1 MPEPSQ
7 SLINAIEALVAILCL
22 FGIGLVS
29 VAETSLVSV
38 NGVRLRQL
46 SDEGNRA
53 ARRAARLRDEKQEM
67 LRALIIALNVFIILA
82 SALVT
87 DLSHKW
93 WGPRAVPYAAA
104 ATIFIIL
111 VLFEITPKTYGV
123 VHAEAAA
130 LRLARAVAAWMRVV
144 SPVGRAL
151 GAVAR
156 GIINRIVVPIIGGQA
171 VARDAGFSEQ
181 EIKELVSAGEEGGEV
196 AQEEREMIHRAIEF
210 PDKVAREVM
219 VPRLDMVC
227 VEDTASVAEALA
239 VAQEHGHSRIP
250 VYHESIDDITGV
262 VYAKDLLIALN
273 RGDHGPLAQLAREAY
288 FVPESKKV
296 DELLREM
303 QVRQRHLA
311 VVIDEYGA
319 AAGLVTIED
328 LLEEIVGP
336 IMDEY
341 DVEEPPLQMT
351 GDGIAEG
358 DARASVDELSDLF
371 EVQLPEGD
379 FDSVGGLI
387 VDQLGRLPEEGDRVE
402 CNGLALTVLKVAQH
416 RIQRVRIERLPE
428 PPEEE
433 AEGNNDGAR

>member
-1 MPEPSQ
+1 
-7 SLINAIEALVAILCL
+7 
-22 FGIGLVS
+22 
-29 VAETSLVSV
+29 
-38 NGVRLRQL
+38 
-46 SDEGNRA
+46 
-53 ARRAARLRDEKQEM
+53 
-67 LRALIIALNVFIILA
+67 
-82 SALVT
+82 
-87 DLSHKW
+87 
-93 WGPRAVPYAAA
+93 
-104 ATIFIIL
+104 
-111 VLFEITPKTYGV
+111 
-123 VHAEAAA
+123 
-130 LRLARAVAAWMRVV
+130 
-144 SPVGRAL
+144 
-151 GAVAR
+151 
-156 GIINRIVVPIIGGQA
+156 
-171 VARDAGFSEQ
+171 
-181 EIKELVSAGEEGGEV
+181 
-196 AQEEREMIHRAIEF
+196 
-210 PDKVAREVM
+210 
-219 VPRLDMVC
+219 

-239 VAQEHGHSRIP
+239 VAQKHGHSRIP

-273 RGDHGPLAQLAREAY
+273 RGDHGPLSQLAREAY

-341 DVEEPPLQMT
+341 DVEESPLQMT
-351 GDGIAEG
+351 GEGIAEG

-371 EVQLPEGD
+371 DVQLPEGD

-387 VDQLGRLPEEGDRVE
+387 VDRLGRLPEEGDRVE

-433 AEGNNDGAR
+433 AEGNNDRAR